1 MKKLKSHFW
10 YTKNQRNGILLLLF
24 LILCG
29 QLIYTYVDFSSN
41 DSHLEDNL
49 DVLAFQN
56 RIDSLKLIEKDKRR
70 PKLYPFNP
78 NYITDFKG
86 YQLGMSIDE
95 IERLIRFR
103 EQDKFVN
110 SAKEFQTVTKIS
122 DSLLHTISPYFKFP
136 DWVLAKQKRLAKKQV
151 EGLQKE
157 KRLIS
162 TSDINLATKKDF
174 ETIHGIGE
182 KLSARIVNYRAK
194 LQGFSLLD
202 QVDEIWG
209 LPEEVVVLIK
219 ERFKIITVPKIR
231 KIDINT
237 ATFKEVLEVPYIDYK
252 LCKKIFE
259 FRDEVAELQDI
270 SELKN
275 IKDFPLDKYDR
286 ITLYLNSK

>member
-29 QLIYTYVDFSSN
+29 QLIYTYIDFSSN

-151 EGLQKE
+151 ERLQKE
-157 KRLIS
+157 KRVIS